1 MKKIVIID
9 YLINNLWS
17 VQSAL
22 NNLGYNYKI
31 SNDSEVIKDSSHL
44 ILPGVGSFRLA
55 MLNIK
60 KLRIDQAI
68 KSSLNNGSKIL
79 GICLGMQLLA
89 SRGYE
94 DGNTAGLNLINAEVK
109 KINISKNK
117 KKIKIPHVGF
127 NSVKFNEK
135 SNLFKGIN
143 NYCDFYFV
151 HSFVLSINKLTN
163 DHLISTC
170 NYGEAFISSVE
181 YKNIYG
187 TQFHPEK
194 SQKNGLKIIKNFI
207 NL

>member
-22 NNLGYNYKI
+22 NSLGYNYKI
-31 SNDSEVIKDSSHL
+31 SNDIEVIKDSSHL

-60 KLRIDQAI
+60 KLRIDEAI

-89 SRGYE
+89 SKGYE
-94 DGNTAGLNLINAEVK
+94 DGNTEGLNLINAEVK

-117 KKIKIPHVGF
+117 NKIKIPHVGF
-127 NSVKFNEK
+127 NSVEFNEK

-170 NYGEAFISSVE
+170 NYGETFISSVE